1 MAILHYHLPRHQGT
15 GPLRK
20 SFRSQLFHP
29 LHGITLQHRA
39 TRATRAASV
48 HQAVT
53 VWVKATST
61 SKFMGKNGDF
71 HQWGME
77 NPIKMD
83 DLGRLGSPIDGWFKG
98 KSIYKWMI

>member
-20 SFRSQLFHP
+20 SFRPQLFHP

-48 HQAVT
+48 HQRLLYGLSQFLPPNP
-53 VWVKATST
+53 WVK
-61 SKFMGKNGDF
+61 MGISINGAWKI
-71 HQWGME
+71 H
-77 NPIKMD
+77 
-83 DLGRLGSPIDGWFKG
+83 L
-98 KSIYKWMI
+98 